1 MKKLFTFVLVLVSSF
16 ALVSCAFVQGSG
28 TEDSV
33 DGSTGEI
40 APSIPGEEFDRGTT
54 TLELADRNIIVTASA
69 YLTAEEPES
78 AVDEVL
84 ALVEKENGLID
95 QKNIYSN
102 SKGEVVSAYLVVRV
116 PVEKLT
122 SVLDSLETIGKVET
136 SQLSASDVTLTVR
149 DLSARSKALQVS
161 VDRLLVL
168 LESATKT
175 SDLVE
180 IESALSQRQ
189 AELDS
194 INATLD
200 YYEDAID
207 LSTLSI
213 EIAGPAAAPKP
224 EPENFWEA
232 IVAGWNALVSFAAS
246 STIAIGVAIPWILA
260 LLVLGVIVVLIWRLL
275 ARPRIKK

>member
-1 MKKLFTFVLVLVSSF
+1 MKKLFTLVLVFASSL

-28 TEDSV
+28 TQESV
-33 DGSTGEI
+33 DGSTGQI
-40 APSIPGEEFDRGTT
+40 APSVPGEEFNKDTT
-54 TLELADRNIIVTASA
+54 SLDSADRNIIVTASA
-69 YLTAEEPES
+69 YLTAEDPKA

-84 ALVEKENGLID
+84 SLVEKQKGLID
-95 QKNIYSN
+95 QKNIYSD

-116 PVEKLT
+116 PAAQLA
-122 SVLDSLETIGKVET
+122 SVLDSLEGIGKVET

-149 DLSARSKALQVS
+149 DLTARSKALQVS

-168 LESATKT
+168 LESATKA

-200 YYEDAID
+200 YYNNAVDM
-207 LSTLSI
+207 STLSI
-213 EIAGPAAAPKP
+213 EIAGPAAAPKAQ
-224 EPENFWEA
+224 PENFWEA
-232 IVAGWNALVSFAAS
+232 VVAGWNALVSFGAS
-246 STIAIGVAIPWILA
+246 SIIALGVAIPWILA
-260 LLVLGVIVVLIWRLL
+260 LLVIGVIVVLIWRLL
-275 ARPRIKK
+275 SRPTLKK